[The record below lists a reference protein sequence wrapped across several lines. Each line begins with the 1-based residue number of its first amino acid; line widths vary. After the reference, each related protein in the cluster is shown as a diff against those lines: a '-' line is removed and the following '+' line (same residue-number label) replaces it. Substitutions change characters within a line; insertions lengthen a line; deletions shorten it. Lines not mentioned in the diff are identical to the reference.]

1 MAALNEMPRAVAEH
15 EVAHLLGACIAFIGD
30 ANPRMTH
37 FCEHPRFHDAY
48 VYLGFDAA
56 AGQGEFAI
64 VVNKFVP
71 HQPEMPDETLAM
83 IRRSSAIAPI
93 GLVRDQNRILRCVRE
108 AKHWLDVLDDFSGV
122 LSSEDRVIAIKGAPT
137 FTKPEELVGLFAFDA
152 AKKVAP
158 ERVEGIIKLV
168 MKHNGIGETMLLH
181 EFIPR
186 QHARD
191 ILQEALRT
199 ARTCFAIAHA

>member
-30 ANPRMTH
+30 ANPRMKH
-37 FCEHPRFHDAY
+37 FCEHPRFHDAH

-93 GLVRDQNRILRCVRE
+93 GLVRDQSRILRCVRE
-108 AKHWLDVLDDFSGV
+108 AKHWLDVLNAQREMTQALYNVADTEFGHQ
-122 LSSEDRVIAIKGAPT
+122 L
-137 FTKPEELVGLFAFDA
+137 
-152 AKKVAP
+152 AKL
-158 ERVEGIIKLV
+158 KL
-168 MKHNGIGETMLLH
+168 MLLTG
-181 EFIPR
+181 
-186 QHARD
+186 D
-191 ILQEALRT
+191 ITVQQLS
-199 ARTCFAIAHA
+199 AIHD